1 MALIKQDACKRGSG
15 SPPSMRSMGPVC
27 RPVEYSRNLGTI
39 SSEINVNS
47 LIMLLGISTPLAADV
62 LYGWPYALYA

>member
-1 MALIKQDACKRGSG
+1 MRVKEALVVHQPGHDLNAVH
-15 SPPSMRSMGPVC
+15 GPVG